1 MLPRANFKAKGEE
14 FVKKLREQ
22 QIKLYSIDAPALVNV
37 IASGEIRLAGNLR
50 EPHGAGGFEGRGAGV
65 GANGFGSEQRR
76 QRGDRRETAA
86 SSCRGLDGG
95 SALGSGRTEGSGKI
109 LLW

>member
-22 QIKLYSIDAPALVNV
+22 QIKLYSIDAPALEWVPMGLVPNNV
-37 IASGEIRLAGNLR
+37 GSAAIALKP
-50 EPHGAGGFEGRGAGV
+50 PHPH
-65 GANGFGSEQRR
+65 
-76 QRGDRRETAA
+76 AA
-86 SSCRGLDGG
+86 VLMGG